1 MDVIVK
7 VFQSS
12 PNYTKAKSV
21 TSSLNVADAFG
32 KRHDHLLRSIE
43 NLISP
48 KTGALNKEIKGWFSK
63 GEYTDSRGRKQTM
76 YLMNRDGFTLLTMGF
91 TGEKALKF
99 KVEYIKRFNEME
111 DALYN
116 QKETRGLAIAVRK
129 SLTDAIKNNL
139 DTTKPFVYS
148 NYTRLAV
155 KKAFGKSIEE
165 MRQIYSVNKECNL
178 RDYLCAGDLAR
189 LDYMEGKIAS
199 MVDALKILGMSDK
212 EIYSRI
218 KNAGIK

>member
-12 PNYTKAKSV
+12 PNYTKAKAV
-21 TSSLNVADAFG
+21 TSSLNVAEVFDKQHKNVLKA
-32 KRHDHLLRSIE
+32 IE
-43 NLISP
+43 NLIGS
-48 KTGALNKEIKGWFSK
+48 KDSRLNKETKQWFVKS
-63 GEYTDSRGRKQTM
+63 EYVDARGRKQTM
-76 YLMNRDGFTLLTMGF
+76 YVMNRDGFTLLTMGF
-91 TGEKALKF
+91 TGEKALRF

-111 DALYN
+111 SALYS

-155 KKAFGKSIEE
+155 KKAFGKSIDEI
-165 MRQIYSVNKECNL
+165 RQTLSIGKDENI
-178 RDYLCAGDLAR
+178 RDYLQSEELKR

-199 MVDALKILGMSDK
+199 MVDTLKILGMSDK

-218 KNAGIK
+218 KNADIK

>member
-1 MDVIVK
+1 MDVKVIVFK
-7 VFQSS
+7 NL
-12 PNYTKAKSV
+12 PNYDKAEAV
-21 TSSLNVADAFG
+21 TTSLNVADAFG

-48 KTGALNKEIKGWFSK
+48 KMGALNKEIKGWFSK

-91 TGEKALKF
+91 TGEKALRF
-99 KVEYIKRFNEME
+99 KVEYIRRFNEME
-111 DALYN
+111 DALYS

-155 KKAFGKSIEE
+155 KKSFGKSIDEI
-165 MRQIYSVNKECNL
+165 RQTLSIGKDENI
-178 RDYLCAGDLAR
+178 RDYLQSEELKR

-218 KNAGIK
+218 KNADIK

>member
-1 MDVIVK
+1 M
-7 VFQSS
+7 
-12 PNYTKAKSV
+12 
-21 TSSLNVADAFG
+21 
-32 KRHDHLLRSIE
+32 
-43 NLISP
+43 
-48 KTGALNKEIKGWFSK
+48 GALNKEIKGWFSK

-91 TGEKALKF
+91 TGEKALRF

-111 DALYN
+111 SALYS

-148 NYTRLAV
+148 NYTKLAV
-155 KKAFGKSIEE
+155 KKTFGKSIDEIREE
-165 MRQIYSVNKECNL
+165 RGISKDKNL
-178 RDYLCAGDLAR
+178 RDYLNADETERLNKMESEIAGMVRAF
-189 LDYMEGKIAS
+189 KI
-199 MVDALKILGMSDK
+199 IGMDDK

-218 KNAGIK
+218 KNADIK